1 MNVKTVDARGIPCP
15 QPVILTRNAMRE
27 ADEVITLVNARDSL
41 DNVRRLAEKGGWR
54 VTVEEREGAW
64 ALHMVKGQTAGE
76 PVAREPAAG
85 EPELTADLAACAV
98 PDAEAQ
104 PPTRARRAVLVVSS
118 EGMGRGNEEL
128 AGILAR
134 TFFHVLTESDA
145 PPATIVF
152 FNAGVKLVV
161 EGSPV
166 LDDLRALAARGVE
179 MLACGVCLNYFSLR
193 DKVAVGVVSNMYTI
207 SETMFGA
214 QHIVSL

>member
-27 ADEVITLVNARDSL
+27 ADEVITLVNARDAL

-54 VTVEEREGAW
+54 VIVEEREGAW
-64 ALHMVKGQTAGE
+64 ALHMVKEQA
-76 PVAREPAAG
+76 ASEPAARG
-85 EPELTADLAACAV
+85 PELAADLAVCAV

-104 PPTRARRAVLVVSS
+104 PPTRARRTVLVVSS

-134 TFFHVLTESDA
+134 TFFHVLTESDT

-166 LDDLRALAARGVE
+166 LDDLRALAAKGVE
-179 MLACGVCLNYFSLR
+179 MLACGVCLSYFSLK

-214 QHIVSL
+214 QHTVSL

>member
-15 QPVILTRNAMRE
+15 QPVILARNAMRE

-76 PVAREPAAG
+76 RVARA
-85 EPELTADLAACAV
+85 PELTADLATSAV
-98 PDAEAQ
+98 PNAEAQ

-179 MLACGVCLNYFSLR
+179 MLACGVCLNYFDLR

>member
-1 MNVKTVDARGIPCP
+1 M
-15 QPVILTRNAMRE
+15 
-27 ADEVITLVNARDSL
+27 
-41 DNVRRLAEKGGWR
+41 
-54 VTVEEREGAW
+54 
-64 ALHMVKGQTAGE
+64 
-76 PVAREPAAG
+76 
-85 EPELTADLAACAV
+85 
-98 PDAEAQ
+98 
-104 PPTRARRAVLVVSS
+104 LVVSS

-134 TFFHVLTESDA
+134 TFFHVLTESDT

-166 LDDLRALAARGVE
+166 LDDLRALAAKGVE

-193 DKVAVGVVSNMYTI
+193 DRVAVGVVSNMYAI
-207 SETMFGA
+207 LETMFGA

>member
-27 ADEVITLVNARDSL
+27 ADEVITLVNARDAL
-41 DNVRRLAEKGGWR
+41 ANVRRLAEKGGWR

-76 PVAREPAAG
+76 PAAREP
-85 EPELTADLAACAV
+85 ELAADLAVCAV
-98 PDAEAQ
+98 PDSEAQ
-104 PPTRARRAVLVVSS
+104 PPTRARRTVLVVSS

-134 TFFHVLTESDA
+134 TFFHVLTESDN

-152 FNAGVKLVV
+152 FNTGVKLVV

>member
-1 MNVKTVDARGIPCP
+1 MSAKTVDARGIPCP
-15 QPVILTRNAMRE
+15 QPVILTRKAMRE
-27 ADEVITLVNARDSL
+27 ADEVITLVNARDAL
-41 DNVRRLAEKGGWR
+41 DNVRRLAEKGGWK

-64 ALHMVKGQTAGE
+64 ALHMVKGQGD
-76 PVAREPAAG
+76 RGPAAP
-85 EPELTADLAACAV
+85 ELELTADLTVCAV

-104 PPTRARRAVLVVSS
+104 PPTRARRTVLVVSS

-128 AGILAR
+128 ACILAR
-134 TFFHVLTESDA
+134 TFFHVLTESDT

-152 FNAGVKLVV
+152 FNTGVKLVV

-166 LDDLRALAARGVE
+166 LDDLRALAAKGVE
-179 MLACGVCLNYFSLR
+179 MLACGVCLSYFSLKDR
-193 DKVAVGVVSNMYTI
+193 VAVGVASNMYTI